1 MRVMVY
7 LASLVMASLSLA
19 GYLWHKQSLQ
29 REDALVSQART
40 AVSEIHRVVKYRA
53 ATEDATLNQMGWP
66 STIDR
71 SVAANTPTDPFG
83 ASAVGVTGLRRGPRT
98 GPRRRWIRRVLRVC
112 RPGTPGHIGPGTGSG
127 SA

>member
-29 REDALVSQART
+29 REEALVSQART

-66 STIDR
+66 STIDPSEQWAATPDGVDSTAVTVTCTRR
-71 SVAANTPTDPFG
+71 S
-83 ASAVGVTGLRRGPRT
+83 
-98 GPRRRWIRRVLRVC
+98 
-112 RPGTPGHIGPGTGSG
+112 
-127 SA
+127 